1 LSPHQA
7 ESPNFYADELKERL
21 AKGPLVFDYVAIMG
35 KTGDQTSD
43 PTLRWDDEDN
53 RPTTPLG
60 KISIAAVAPQE
71 TAMPACSFLEMSPTE
86 LPAPLTI
93 PSLPCGRLP
102 ISCPSRDGSSD
113 AAQKRTCCGICIDV
127 R

>member
-71 TAMPACSFLEMSPTE
+71 TAMP
-86 LPAPLTI
+86 
-93 PSLPCGRLP
+93 CGRLP